1 MDRKFG
7 DASLAALEPVGESVL
22 VAGQIAG
29 SIQRVLDGRGWNQR
43 RLATEAR
50 ISPETVSKLLQGRR
64 PDVSVITL
72 LRIQR
77 ALNLASVEVLLGG
90 GEGFPSE
97 RLAVQLGL
105 PIDLGAEE
113 PKQRPRRRRPLTP

>member
-1 MDRKFG
+1 
-7 DASLAALEPVGESVL
+7 
-22 VAGQIAG
+22 
-29 SIQRVLDGRGWNQR
+29 
-43 RLATEAR
+43 
-50 ISPETVSKLLQGRR
+50 
-64 PDVSVITL
+64 VSVITL

-97 RLAVQLGL
+97 RLAIQLGL

-113 PKQRPRRRRPLTP
+113 AKQRPRRRRPLTP